1 MQDNHIPP
9 ALRIE
14 IVYEDDVILV
24 VNKPCNLRSVP
35 GHADPPPTTTGKRKE
50 RGSDDDD
57 TTTTTSGNA
66 PQPKMTAQEAWVQA
80 LGQLAAQESTDD
92 QTQSTSQEQLQT
104 WLQRL
109 AGQFSQRASI
119 PRRYAAF
126 TRYLQRSRKRVFDD
140 DDDDTMDD
148 AQFTATARQIFQAIE
163 RVQQDILKH
172 RTPTPTADQD
182 SVVGQL
188 KLLGKAQRTDSRAAQ
203 DLFVVHRL
211 DCQTSGLL
219 VLARTAAAASF
230 LSACWRSRQQ
240 VTKVYRAWVDD
251 WIADSGQGDI
261 CLPMSPHP
269 TERLKWVV
277 NHGDQGKE
285 CITQWQVLEH
295 RHNQEGDK
303 DGVVLELKPITG
315 RTHQL
320 RVHCAATASPIR
332 GDSLYGSSRSITA
345 EAPTTT
351 PSSHEDAT
359 ATNTDDILCLHA
371 EKLSFPHP
379 TTKQVVTF
387 QVPPRW

>member
-1 MQDNHIPP
+1 MATDNLDDIPH

-14 IVYEDDVILV
+14 VVYEDDVILV

-35 GHADPPPTTTGKRKE
+35 GHADPPPPAT
-50 RGSDDDD
+50 
-57 TTTTTSGNA
+57 
-66 PQPKMTAQEAWVQA
+66 TAQEAWVQA
-80 LGQLAAQESTDD
+80 LGQLAEGIQ
-92 QTQSTSQEQLQT
+92 QTQDQIKPSQELHT

-109 AGQFSQRASI
+109 AGQSSERASI

-126 TRYLQRSRKRVFDD
+126 TRYLHRSRKRVFNTDNQSITED
-140 DDDDTMDD
+140 EEK
-148 AQFTATARQIFQAIE
+148 FATTTRLIFQAIE
-163 RVQQDILKH
+163 RVQQDILRQPH
-172 RTPTPTADQD
+172 NQRPTPTADQD

-188 KLLGKAQRTDSRAAQ
+188 KLMGKAQRTDSRSAQ

-240 VTKVYRAWVDD
+240 VTKVYRAWVDH
-251 WIADSGQGDI
+251 WIISEDDKGEI
-261 CLPMSPHP
+261 RLPMSPHP

-277 NHGDQGKE
+277 NHGKEGKE
-285 CITQWQVLEH
+285 CCTRWKVLERR
-295 RHNQEGDK
+295 RHNQVSGNDND
-303 DGVVLELKPITG
+303 DGVVLELQPITG

-320 RVHCAATASPIR
+320 RVHCATTASPIR
-332 GDSLYGSSRSITA
+332 GDSLYGSSTTTSTK
-345 EAPTTT
+345 APTITT
-351 PSSHEDAT
+351 SSHEDANDTSATTTT
-359 ATNTDDILCLHA
+359 AGTTKVNDILYLHA

-379 TTKQVVTF
+379 TTEQVVTF